1 MAPEDLHCP
10 FCPFSD
16 TDSYFLALHV
26 EELHTKGSPF
36 AVTDSPP
43 AASASSAAP
52 SQDADD
58 VYVECPEEECG
69 EQLLIAD
76 LNEHLDLHLAS
87 QVTIEEPQ
95 HSYSNMS
102 VTGARHPYQGNS
114 QAKEVTRSQHF
125 SVRPKS
131 AVKARVSQKQK
142 ELGRLGTAELGPYA
156 WEERM
161 PRWLFQQLQRGADVQ
176 VVNRIGRDGALIK
189 HTIIEN
195 ETPGI
200 VPMLAKLSEHDPS
213 VERAWYCHPSTRHVF
228 KMKHEGGFCGY
239 RNIQMLI
246 SFIQG
251 AKAEGHAKFSG
262 GIPGV
267 IALQDMI
274 EDAWDKGINDIGRFQ
289 TGGIRGT
296 TKYIGTPEVRSYMSP
311 EKRRFKSLTYLSLP
325 QALAL
330 YASLSIDTDVAVLA
344 DCPGWLQAHEQLLA
358 YVSNYF
364 NQSATAVDQRI
375 QKTLLAPL
383 YLQQPGHSLTIVGF
397 ERHRDGSSNL
407 VVLDPSYETS
417 SAMSALLAGKKS
429 SRSLGSGRRNEVMR
443 AYRRGERHLDRHRE
457 FEILR

>member
-16 TDSYFLALHV
+16 PDSYFLALHV
-26 EELHTKGSPF
+26 EEVHTEDSPF
-36 AVTDSPP
+36 AVRDSPS
-43 AASASSAAP
+43 AASAPSAAP
-52 SQDADD
+52 SQDGGD

-69 EQLLIAD
+69 EQVLITD

-102 VTGARHPYQGNS
+102 VTGARHVL
-114 QAKEVTRSQHF
+114 KEHHSSTRSPETPPQYTSHTEASPKPKKSLARSIF

-176 VVNRIGRDGALIK
+176 VVNRTGRDGALVK

-200 VPMLAKLSEHDPS
+200 VPMLAKLSEHDSS

-251 AKAEGHAKFSG
+251 AKAEGHAKFPG
-262 GIPGV
+262 GVPGV
-267 IALQDMI
+267 IDLQDMI

-296 TKYIGTPEVRSYMSP
+296 RKYIGTPD
-311 EKRRFKSLTYLSLP
+311 
-325 QALAL
+325 ALAL
-330 YASLSIDTDVAVLA
+330 YTSLSIDTDVAVLT

-364 NQSATAVDQRI
+364 NQSATAVDQQT

-397 ERHRDGSSNL
+397 ERHRDGSSNV

-417 SAMSALLAGKKS
+417 SAMRALLAGKKS
-429 SRSLGSGRRNEVMR
+429 SRSLNSGRRNEVMR

>member
-26 EELHTKGSPF
+26 EELHTEGSPF

-102 VTGARHPYQGNS
+102 VTGARHVL
-114 QAKEVTRSQHF
+114 KEHHSSTRSPETPPQYTSHTKATPKPKKSLARSIF

-176 VVNRIGRDGALIK
+176 VVNRIGRDGALTK
-189 HTIIEN
+189 HTIIDN

-262 GIPGV
+262 GVPGV

-274 EDAWDKGINDIGRFQ
+274 EDAWDKGINDIG
-289 TGGIRGT
+289 
-296 TKYIGTPEVRSYMSP
+296 
-311 EKRRFKSLTYLSLP
+311 
-325 QALAL
+325 
-330 YASLSIDTDVAVLA
+330 
-344 DCPGWLQAHEQLLA
+344 
-358 YVSNYF
+358 
-364 NQSATAVDQRI
+364 
-375 QKTLLAPL
+375 
-383 YLQQPGHSLTIVGF
+383 
-397 ERHRDGSSNL
+397 
-407 VVLDPSYETS
+407 
-417 SAMSALLAGKKS
+417 
-429 SRSLGSGRRNEVMR
+429 
-443 AYRRGERHLDRHRE
+443 
-457 FEILR
+457 